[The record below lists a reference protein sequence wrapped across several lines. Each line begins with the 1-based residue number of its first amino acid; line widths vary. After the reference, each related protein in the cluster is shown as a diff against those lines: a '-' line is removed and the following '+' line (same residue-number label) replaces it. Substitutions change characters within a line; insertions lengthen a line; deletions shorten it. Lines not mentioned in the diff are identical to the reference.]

1 MVTMGIEKY
10 TSEKTT
16 AFNQVLDNW
25 ENALLLAGKLL
36 EENGDINHQYTLDM
50 IEMVKNEGPYIVVTP
65 GIALAHARPN
75 GNVNRN
81 SIAIVTSCKDIWF
94 GHPSN
99 DPVRII
105 IAVAAVDD
113 LQHLKLF
120 QSVAEQLMEIDNIEK
135 LKNAS
140 CYEECGIK
148 KGERMKREEFL
159 RKIDK
164 GLIVSCYAGP
174 DLNEEM
180 GYPEVMAAMA
190 KSCVAGGAA
199 AIRTNYLNIPK
210 VKETVDT
217 PLIGLKKVYKE
228 GYDGDFRIT
237 PNLETVKE
245 LIDLGADAVAIDG
258 TKRERYD
265 DMTVEEFIRQIKKQF
280 DVIVIADIS
289 TVEEGINCWNAGAD
303 LVGTTLSGYTPYSK
317 NPIVFGA
324 LPTPEPDYE
333 IIRELKAAGVE
344 NIIAEG
350 RFDNGEKMKKA
361 IEAGATAVVIG
372 TAITMPKKIV
382 KTILI
387 DAGIAK

>member
-1 MVTMGIEKY
+1 MAIDKY
-10 TSEKTT
+10 TSAKTS
-16 AFNQVLDNW
+16 AFNQDIEKW
-25 ENALLLAGKLL
+25 EDALLLAGKLL

-50 IEMVKNEGPYIVVTP
+50 ISMVKDEGPYIVVTP

-75 GNVNRN
+75 GNVKRN
-81 SIAIVTSCKDIWF
+81 SIAIVTSCKDIYF

-105 IAVAAVDD
+105 IAVAATND
-113 LQHLKLF
+113 LEHLKMF
-120 QSVAEQLMEIDNIEK
+120 QDVAEQLMEIENVEK
-135 LKNAS
+135 LKKAS
-140 CYEECGIK
+140 CYQECGIK
-148 KGERMKREEFL
+148 KGERMKRKEFL
-159 RKIDK
+159 DKINQ

-190 KSCVAGGAA
+190 KSCVVGGAA

-210 VKETVDT
+210 VKEAVDT
-217 PLIGLKKVYKE
+217 PLIGLKKVYKD

-265 DMTVEEFIRQIKKQF
+265 DLTIEEFIIQIKENF

-289 TVEEGINCWNAGAD
+289 TVEEGVACWKAGAD
-303 LVGTTLSGYTPYSK
+303 LIGTTLSGYTPYSK

-333 IIRELKAAGVE
+333 IIRELKEAGVE

-350 RFDNGEKMKKA
+350 RFDSGEKMRKA
-361 IEAGATAVVIG
+361 LDAGAMAVVIG
-372 TAITMPKKIV
+372 TSISMPKKIV
-382 KTILI
+382 KTILLDAEI
-387 DAGIAK
+387 DK